1 MKKVTLRI
9 LKNKFIDIKISL
21 RKKILTFKKIS
32 Y

>member
-9 LKNKFIDIKISL
+9 LKNKFIDLKINL

>member
-9 LKNKFIDIKISL
+9 LKNKFIDFKINL

>member
-21 RKKILTFKKIS
+21 RKKILTFKK
-32 Y
+32 